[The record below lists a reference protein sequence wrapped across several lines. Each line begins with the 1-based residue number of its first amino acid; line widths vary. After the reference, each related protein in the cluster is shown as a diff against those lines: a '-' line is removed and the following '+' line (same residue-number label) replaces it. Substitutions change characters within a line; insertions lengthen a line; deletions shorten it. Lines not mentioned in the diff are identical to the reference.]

1 MKLLSPSKVLAQV
14 SAAIPAECRQHVII
28 IGSLATGYH
37 FFGDD
42 AEHAVRTKDIDCVLT
57 PRIAA
62 VAAGQ
67 LTAQTLLDAGWTRSE
82 AHGWNKPGTAK
93 TPVDQLAAV
102 RLCPP
107 GSDEWF
113 LEFLTVPESENDV
126 GKEWTRIELRDG
138 FFALPSFRF
147 LSLTTFEPL
156 ELPALEIRCARPE
169 MMAFANLL
177 EHPAIK
183 PEPMSEAIVG
193 RAIKRSNK
201 DLGRVLS
208 IARLSRDG
216 ALDTW
221 PERWLRALRQEF
233 PAQWR
238 ELGGGTGRGLR
249 ALLASPND
257 FEEAHHTCV
266 TGLLAHLPSLTL
278 ENLRL
283 TAERVL
289 VEAVEPFEA
298 LTQG

>member
-1 MKLLSPSKVLAQV
+1 M
-14 SAAIPAECRQHVII
+14 
-28 IGSLATGYH
+28 
-37 FFGDD
+37 
-42 AEHAVRTKDIDCVLT
+42 LT

-67 LTAQTLLDAGWTRSE
+67 LTAQTLLDTGWTRSE
-82 AHGWNKPGTAK
+82 ASGWSKPGTAE
-93 TPVDQLAAV
+93 TPEDQLAAV

-113 LEFLTVPESENDV
+113 LEFLTVPESENEA
-126 GKEWTRIELRDG
+126 GKKWTRIELRDG

-147 LSLTTFEPL
+147 LSLTTFDPL
-156 ELPALEIRCARPE
+156 DLPALSIRYARPE

-177 EHPAIK
+177 EHPEIK
-183 PEPMSEAIVG
+183 PEPMSGAIVG

-208 IARLSRDG
+208 IARLIPDG

-221 PERWLRALRQEF
+221 PKRWLRALQQEF
-233 PAQWR
+233 PVQWR
-238 ELGGGTGRGLR
+238 DLGGGTGRGLR

-289 VEAVEPFEA
+289 VDAVEPLEA
-298 LTQG
+298 LACL